1 MRTKSLKNK
10 KLIDNLF
17 RSNVCVVQN
26 EIKVSMDNG
35 KDNPPF
41 FCVSV
46 PKKYFSRAVDRNK
59 IRRRIKAALC
69 NINIKVS
76 GNYLIVYKSLN
87 IMPYKEIEKT
97 LTDIFNLS
105 S

>member
-1 MRTKSLKNK
+1 MKNK
-10 KLIDNLF
+10 KIIENLF
-17 RSNVCVVQN
+17 RSTVFVAQN
-26 EIKVSMDNG
+26 EIKVSGDNG
-35 KDNPPF
+35 NESPPC

-46 PKKYFSRAVDRNK
+46 PKKHFSRAVDRNK

>member
-1 MRTKSLKNK
+1 MKNK
-10 KLIDNLF
+10 KTIENLF
-17 RSNVCVVQN
+17 SFKVFVVQN
-26 EIKVSMDNG
+26 EIKVIRDNG
-35 KDNPPF
+35 KEDPPF

-46 PKKYFSRAVDRNK
+46 PKKHFSRAVDRNK
-59 IRRRIKAALC
+59 IKRRIKTALR
-69 NINIKVS
+69 NVKIKVR
-76 GNYLIVYKSLN
+76 GNYLVVYKSLT